1 MGDWILRPLE
11 RLDSWDGKCLWYKT
25 RKLGGRE
32 QRCSRNLKAYDG
44 DRKQILANVTELVQ
58 EGSRPRDDVLR
69 ELAGLMLCPANHRST
84 INQQLLCGRWI
95 ARWAE
100 DHIDE
105 DDSDGG
111 SDDGDDNDQNQEDD
125 YLPSDD
131 LDTQVSSHYAATC
144 FQTNAR
150 QEHPDM
156 DDFEDSAYF
165 SDDNSN
171 SSVHSDISGG
181 SADPEIFTLPLD
193 QDDDPTPLPSPT
205 STLAPQPAAT
215 NNPPAIPAHIRS
227 YGPYTT
233 HSPQEI
239 SRALQTKL
247 EQALSPAE
255 ISSRIIY
262 GFREVIGSPY
272 IKIGITNDF
281 GRRRGELFR
290 GCGYR
295 CEDLVFQL
303 ETRHAMKVEHLVQK
317 HLAAERR
324 REDVS
329 RFVGQGGCNI
339 HMTHVEWF
347 EVGDERVAEV
357 VEGWVRF
364 MKLKPF
370 GEVGDGEA
378 WELKREWKGKLGEV
392 EADHEEG
399 DRWLQWLE
407 RYAPATTSDTNLVVS
422 VDVTEEEEVE
432 EVVEEVVGE
441 AAAFVPDFIRSTT
454 NDDVLP
460 PFQQPTSPTEAHTA
474 YLYTTSIPPYLP
486 PTNSGLPQ
494 PNLVTSFLFHALQLV
509 FFLTIVGN
517 ISCQQLASLVLLG
530 FATLVA
536 RQSDR
541 AMTGESGDVYSGVL
555 RGVYY
560 PDLTGRLA
568 AMDR

>member
-1 MGDWILRPLE
+1 
-11 RLDSWDGKCLWYKT
+11 
-25 RKLGGRE
+25 
-32 QRCSRNLKAYDG
+32 
-44 DRKQILANVTELVQ
+44 
-58 EGSRPRDDVLR
+58 
-69 ELAGLMLCPANHRST
+69 
-84 INQQLLCGRWI
+84 
-95 ARWAE
+95 
-100 DHIDE
+100 
-105 DDSDGG
+105 
-111 SDDGDDNDQNQEDD
+111 
-125 YLPSDD
+125 
-131 LDTQVSSHYAATC
+131 
-144 FQTNAR
+144 
-150 QEHPDM
+150 M

-171 SSVHSDISGG
+171 SSVHSDVSGD
-181 SADPEIFTLPLD
+181 SVDLEIFTLTLD

-205 STLAPQPAAT
+205 STLSPQPAAT
-215 NNPPAIPAHIRS
+215 NNPPAVPVHIRS

-239 SRALQTKL
+239 SRMLQTKL

-255 ISSRIIY
+255 FSSRIIY

-281 GRRRGELFR
+281 SRRRSELFR

-295 CEDLVFQL
+295 CEDLIFQL

-329 RFVGQGGCNI
+329 RFIGQGSCNI

-347 EVGDERVAEV
+347 EVGDRRVVEV

-364 MKLKPF
+364 MELKPF
-370 GEVGDGEA
+370 GEVGDGES
-378 WELKREWKGKLGEV
+378 WELKREWKGKLREA

-399 DRWLQWLE
+399 DKWLRWLE
-407 RYAPATTSDTNLVVS
+407 RYAPGTTSHTNLVVS
-422 VDVTEEEEVE
+422 MGVTEEEEIE

-441 AAAFVPDFIRSTT
+441 AAAIVPDFIRSTT

-460 PFQQPTSPTEAHTA
+460 PSQQPTSPIEPHAA

-486 PTNSGLPQ
+486 PTHSVLPQ
-494 PNLVTSFLFHALQLV
+494 QNLVTSFLFRTLQLV

-517 ISCQQLASLVLLG
+517 ISCQQLISLVLLG
-530 FATLVA
+530 FVTLVA
-536 RQSDR
+536 QGNR
-541 AMTGESGDVYSGVL
+541 AMTGESGDAYSGVL

-568 AMDR
+568 AIDR

>member
-1 MGDWILRPLE
+1 MGDWILRPLG

-32 QRCSRNLKAYDG
+32 QRCSRKLKAYDG
-44 DRKQILANVTELVQ
+44 DRQQILANVTELVQ
-58 EGSRPRDDVLR
+58 EGSRPRDDILQ

-84 INQQLLCGRWI
+84 INQQLLCEHWI

-100 DHIDE
+100 DHMDE
-105 DDSDGG
+105 DDSNGG
-111 SDDGDDNDQNQEDD
+111 SDDGDDNDQNQQDD
-125 YLPSDD
+125 YFPSDD
-131 LDTQVSSHYAATC
+131 LDTQVSSHHAATC
-144 FQTNAR
+144 VQTNAR

-181 SADPEIFTLPLD
+181 SVDLEIFTLTLD
-193 QDDDPTPLPSPT
+193 QDDDPTLLPSPI

-215 NNPPAIPAHIRS
+215 NSPPAVPVHIRS
-227 YGPYTT
+227 YSPYTT
-233 HSPQEI
+233 HSPQDI
-239 SRALQTKL
+239 SRMLQIKL

-255 ISSRIIY
+255 VSSRIIY
-262 GFREVIGSPY
+262 GFREVIGSLY

-281 GRRRGELFR
+281 SRRCNELFHR
-290 GCGYR
+290 CGYK

-303 ETRHAMKVEHLVQK
+303 ETRHAMKVERLVQK

-329 RFVGQGGCNI
+329 RFMGQGGCNI

-347 EVGDERVAEV
+347 EVGDKRAVEV

-364 MKLKPF
+364 MELKPF

-378 WELKREWKGKLGEV
+378 GELKREWKEKLGDV

-399 DRWLQWLE
+399 DRWLRWLE
-407 RYAPATTSDTNLVVS
+407 RYAPGTTSDTNLVVS
-422 VDVTEEEEVE
+422 VNVTEEEDIE

-441 AAAFVPDFIRSTT
+441 AAAIVPNFIPSTT
-454 NDDVLP
+454 NDNVLP
-460 PFQQPTSPTEAHTA
+460 PSKQPTSPIETHAA
-474 YLYTTSIPPYLP
+474 YLNTTSIPPYLP
-486 PTNSGLPQ
+486 PTRSGLLQ
-494 PNLVTSFLFHALQLV
+494 QNLVTSFLFRTLQLV

-517 ISCQQLASLVLLG
+517 ISCQQFISLVILG
-530 FATLVA
+530 FVTLVA
-536 RQSDR
+536 QGDR

-560 PDLTGRLA
+560 PDLTGRLTA
-568 AMDR
+568 IDR